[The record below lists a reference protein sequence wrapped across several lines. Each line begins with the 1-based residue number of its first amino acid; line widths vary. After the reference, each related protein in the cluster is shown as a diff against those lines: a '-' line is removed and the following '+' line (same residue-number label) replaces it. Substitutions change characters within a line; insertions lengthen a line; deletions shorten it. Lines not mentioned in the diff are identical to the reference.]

1 MGVSIVRLTSL
12 AIGLSVS
19 LIGSTYAASNTFVDE
34 ASTAGR
40 AEIET
45 SKLALQKSS
54 SADVK
59 AFASQM
65 VIDHTAINKELAAL
79 AGKLDIEVPDDAALG
94 HMAEKM
100 ALQVPE
106 GASFDAAYAK
116 HQVDAHEQT
125 LKLFTKRSR
134 STASPAELAAFAS
147 KALPTMQH
155 HLDMAKKLQA
165 QHQKIN

>member
-1 MGVSIVRLTSL
+1 MGISGIRLTSL
-12 AIGLSVS
+12 ALCLSLTGL
-19 LIGSTYAASNTFVDE
+19 TCNAASNTFVDE
-34 ASTAGR
+34 ASTAGM

-59 AFASQM
+59 AFANQM
-65 VIDHTAINKELAAL
+65 LTDHSAANQELAAL
-79 AGKLDIEVPDDAALG
+79 AGKLEIEVPDDAALSRN
-94 HMAEKM
+94 AEKM
-100 ALQVPE
+100 ALLVPD

-125 LKLFTKRSR
+125 IRLFTQQST
-134 STASPAELAAFAS
+134 STAAPTELAAYAR
-147 KALPTMQH
+147 KTLPTLEH

-165 QHQKIN
+165 QHQKVN